1 MSVAQALFANNVIG
15 GLQQL
20 GIEGVDGRTVATSGL
35 TSLTNGLSGD
45 VREAVLRVINN
56 ALTDSWRLPIVLT
69 CISIV
74 GALGVEHRKA

>member
-20 GIEGVDGRTVATSGL
+20 GIEGVDGSTVATSGL
-35 TSLTNGLSGD
+35 SSLTNDLSGD

-56 ALTDSWRLPIVLT
+56 ALTDSWHLPIVLT

>member
-1 MSVAQALFANNVIG
+1 MSVAQALFANNVTG

-35 TSLTNGLSGD
+35 TGLTKGLSGD

-56 ALTDSWRLPIVLT
+56 ALTDSWHLPIVLT
-69 CISIV
+69 CISVV

>member
-1 MSVAQALFANNVIG
+1 MSVAQALFANNVTG

-35 TSLTNGLSGD
+35 TGLTKGLSGD

-56 ALTDSWRLPIVLT
+56 ALTDSWHLPIVLT
-69 CISIV
+69 CISVV
-74 GALGVEHRKA
+74 GALAVEHRKA

>member
-20 GIEGVDGRTVATSGL
+20 GIEGVDGSTVATSGL

-56 ALTDSWRLPIVLT
+56 ALTNSWRLPIVLT
-69 CISIV
+69 CISVV